1 MQSQPDEP
9 SAIDNFFIFS
19 LAAARIS
26 TDGDWA
32 DKGSIQAGD
41 MSKKISPILAVQY
54 IPCGPFYRPKIR
66 GKKNKKKMFGSTVR
80 LCGFKVRTNYTEV
93 SLVKLWLCVWFINV

>member
-1 MQSQPDEP
+1 VQSQPDEP

-66 GKKNKKKMFGSTVR
+66 GKKNKKKIFLFYFFSP
-80 LCGFKVRTNYTEV
+80 GF
-93 SLVKLWLCVWFINV
+93 LLML